1 MYSFYGGK
9 QGRTY
14 NLVERYDQIYI
25 DQTQLPQ
32 FSSGTSYEVG
42 SRFTF
47 ESRIYLVLPQDDQG
61 SAVTITTDDLTDD
74 SKVIQIKGMV
84 NEFQKGGAY
93 TDANYGQYVI
103 IDTILNQNHKND
115 DINGIIY
122 RRGFDYTEPVIS
134 YHRPQKTDQEQR
146 TITDTINGQEYT
158 YTGRLNIYHDYKL
171 RLENNQPV
179 PDDQGFND
187 DRWVA
192 SWRKYVL
199 KPGGGAIYVGQIVGP
214 QGDTPEIR
222 GVSWED
228 FVDINEQA
236 GDQVTHGIV
245 TMTDTPGW
253 SEQNGYVDSIK
264 TGYCNIKDKDGQ
276 VIGAYISFDIPK
288 TVFKVSAQSVDPYG
302 DTPRDH
308 YDIASGQ
315 TDQDISIVQG
325 IEHQTDSK
333 IWKYEGLIHQHTES
347 GVEAGHPFYYNFDIA
362 VPSGIHGQDVEQIT
376 KETVSQINAKLPA
389 QDRIVIDQN
398 DVHSDDYIA
407 EDDEYISYYTRHYNN
422 SAEGNVSAPLG
433 RWPYR
438 VIKTI
443 TTNLKQRAYFNNWEG
458 PAVVGNLYILDESND
473 IMAICIGI
481 DVNTIGTTGSE
492 TDFIAD
498 YQASPK
504 LGTEIRSGETLW
516 RVVKIPSAAAAA
528 SLQVDYTA
536 GKNETLGNGEEGE
549 FRLLDYLTVDDL
561 GNLYAVYSD
570 SDTPYYLSTLGSI
583 RDIQLTNEGFV
594 ITYQDGYTEPFKI
607 KQIDTISLE
616 NSQFRITYTNSDE
629 NPYTAQVKQID
640 NIIFENE
647 DDITKQQK
655 FKVNYKGIES
665 QDLTNSLNRI
675 LAIQRVG
682 DNIAV
687 LYSDPNYRASIENDP
702 STHEGIDYYK
712 LGWTD
717 PVTGKVYPEN
727 KPLVWVNLNS
737 SLVSQYH
744 IQGEYT
750 LSDLK
755 GDTTAADFTIDLSKG
770 FTGELVER
778 AGWLVT
784 VEDTQGN
791 RFIYAFDY
799 NDDINNPS
807 HRLYDGTLSC
817 WYEVMSLAASA
828 IDPNLTV
835 VMSENQPAT
844 LKNNGLW
851 LVVSYGHDN

>member
-122 RRGFDYTEPVIS
+122 RRGFDYTEPVVS

-146 TITDTINGQEYT
+146 TITDKIDGQDYT
-158 YTGRLNIYHDYKL
+158 YTGRLNVYHDYKL
-171 RLENNQPV
+171 RLENNVAV

-192 SWRKYVL
+192 AWRKYVL

-222 GVSWED
+222 GVSWEE
-228 FVDINEQA
+228 FVDINAEA

-302 DTPRDH
+302 DTPRNH

-315 TDQDISIVQG
+315 TDQNISITQG

-362 VPSGIHGQDVEQIT
+362 VPNGIHGQDVEQIT
-376 KETVSQINAKLPA
+376 KETVSQINAKLPV
-389 QDRIVIDQN
+389 QDRIVIDQS
-398 DVHSDDYIA
+398 DVHSDNYIA
-407 EDDEYISYYTRHYNN
+407 EDDEYINYYTRHYNN
-422 SAEGNVSAPLG
+422 SAAGNVSVPLG

-438 VIKTI
+438 VIKSI
-443 TTNLKQRAYFNNWEG
+443 TENLKQRTYFSNWGEQ
-458 PAVVGNLYILDESND
+458 AVVGDLYILDESND
-473 IMAICIGI
+473 IMAICIEAG
-481 DVNTIGTTGSE
+481 E
-492 TDFIAD
+492 TDDEADFIAN
-498 YQASPK
+498 YQTSPN
-504 LGTEIRSGETLW
+504 LGNEIRSGAALW

-536 GKNETLGNGEEGE
+536 GKNETQRI
-549 FRLLDYLTVDDL
+549 RLLDYLTVDNL
-561 GNLYAVYSD
+561 GNLYAAYSD
-570 SDTPYYLSTLGSI
+570 SPQLHYLTTLGSI
-583 RDIQLTNEGFV
+583 NNVYLDDSTLTIE
-594 ITYQDGYTEPFKI
+594 YQTGLTETF
-607 KQIDTISLE
+607 
-616 NSQFRITYTNSDE
+616 
-629 NPYTAQVKQID
+629 QVKQI
-640 NIIFENE
+640 NRVFLENE
-647 DDITKQQK
+647 NNIQLSQRWVID
-655 FKVNYKGIES
+655 YKGIDPEYIS
-665 QDLTNSLNRI
+665 DSLNSV
-675 LAIQRVG
+675 LAIDRQG
-682 DNIAV
+682 DNVII
-687 LYSDPNYRASIENDP
+687 LYSDPVYRQQIANN
-702 STHEGIDYYK
+702 GIVDVDYYLK
-712 LGWTD
+712 DYTDKKGHIYRNLIWKNLG
-717 PVTGKVYPEN
+717 
-727 KPLVWVNLNS
+727 PLGA
-737 SLVSQYH
+737 QYH
-744 IQGEYT
+744 VQGEYT
-750 LSDLK
+750 LADLRP
-755 GDTTAADFTIDLSKG
+755 GGQLANG
-770 FTGELVER
+770 FTGALADR
-778 AGWLVT
+778 AGWIVSIVDNNIRSLYAYDYHQTHTWEDSTVSNWYKLKDMDSGLV
-784 VEDTQGN
+784 
-791 RFIYAFDY
+791 
-799 NDDINNPS
+799 
-807 HRLYDGTLSC
+807 
-817 WYEVMSLAASA
+817 
-828 IDPNLTV
+828 DPTV
-835 VMSENQPAT
+835 VNRVSAQTQNEGLRYQEDNLNT
-844 LKNNGLW
+844 NGLW
-851 LVVSYGHDN
+851 FVVTGGHDN

>member
-122 RRGFDYTEPVIS
+122 RRGFDYTEPVVS

-146 TITDTINGQEYT
+146 TIVDTIDGQEYT
-158 YTGRLNIYHDYKL
+158 YTGRLNVYHDYKL

-192 SWRKYVL
+192 AWRKYVL

-222 GVSWED
+222 GVSWEE
-228 FVDINEQA
+228 FVDINAEA

-302 DTPRDH
+302 DTPRNH

-315 TDQDISIVQG
+315 TDQNISIVQG

-362 VPSGIHGQDVEQIT
+362 VPNGIHGQDVEQIT

-389 QDRIVIDQN
+389 QDRIVIDQS
-398 DVHSDDYIA
+398 DVHSDDYVA

-422 SAEGNVSAPLG
+422 SAAGDVSVPLG

-443 TTNLKQRAYFNNWEG
+443 TTNLKQRIYFDNWG
-458 PAVVGNLYILDESND
+458 QMANVGDLIQLIEQDN
-473 IMAICIGI
+473 IMAVCIQSGLTAQRQI
-481 DVNTIGTTGSE
+481 F
-492 TDFIAD
+492 DFNPDD
-498 YQASPK
+498 YR
-504 LGTEIRSGETLW
+504 LGDQIRFNRSLW
-516 RVVKIPSAAAAA
+516 RVVKIPYTAPAT

-536 GKNETLGNGEEGE
+536 GKNETQNI
-549 FRLLDYLTVDDL
+549 RVVDYLSVDDL
-561 GNLYAVYSD
+561 GNLYVTYSD

-616 NSQFRITYTNSDE
+616 NSQFRVSYTNSDE
-629 NPYTAQVKQID
+629 NPYIAQVKQID

-647 DDITKQQK
+647 DNINQQQR

-665 QDLTNSLNRI
+665 QYISGSMNSVLSVARY
-675 LAIQRVG
+675 G
-682 DNIAV
+682 DNVIV
-687 LYSDPNYRASIENDP
+687 LYSDPIYRNNLRNNGVENQ
-702 STHEGIDYYK
+702 DYY
-712 LGWTD
+712 LLPYED
-717 PVTGKVYPEN
+717 EHQSY
-727 KPLVWVNLNS
+727 S
-737 SLVSQYH
+737 SLVWQNLGPLGAQYH
-744 IQGEYT
+744 VQGEYT
-750 LSDLK
+750 IADLRP
-755 GDTTAADFTIDLSKG
+755 GGQLENG
-770 FTGELVER
+770 FTGTLADR
-778 AGWLVT
+778 AGWIVSVT
-784 VEDTQGN
+784 EEGVKSL
-791 RFIYAFDY
+791 YAFDY
-799 NDDINNPS
+799 NDDSQHQWPDRTPTKWYKLKDLDASMMDPSVSIRLSAINRSNPS
-807 HRLYDGTLSC
+807 LKYQED
-817 WYEVMSLAASA
+817 
-828 IDPNLTV
+828 NL
-835 VMSENQPAT
+835 NQ
-844 LKNNGLW
+844 NGLW
-851 LVVSYGHDN
+851 FVITGGHDN